1 MNVSARGWRPH
12 TEKPAEI
19 PIAAIIAVLDP
30 EGEKHLLHGVYTFT
44 VHQAT
49 WWNEDTGELIREEIF
64 WWRPEEELL
73 AEIPA

>member
-1 MNVSARGWRPH
+1 MNTSARGWRPH

-19 PIAAIIAVLDP
+19 PITAIIAAKDQD
-30 EGEKHLLHGVYTFT
+30 GETQLLNGVYTFT
-44 VHQAT
+44 VHQKT
-49 WWNEDTGELIREEIF
+49 WWNEVDGKPLTATEF

>member
-1 MNVSARGWRPH
+1 MNASARGWRPH

-19 PIAAIIAVLDP
+19 PITAIIAVRDQD
-30 EGEKHLLHGVYTFT
+30 GERQLQHGIYTFT
-44 VHQAT
+44 VHQNT
-49 WWNEDTGELIREEIF
+49 WWNEISGEPLREEVF